1 MSMAVR
7 RLVPNLPTTPT
18 HPLVTL
24 ALSMTSGVT
33 AAAPSLA
40 FLPKTSLLHRSFRL
54 LFSFPFSGALLSRP
68 LYFGLRRTVA
78 AMRPQAPHTWHVMEP
93 PTLTIPISPPPATPP
108 PATRNRPR
116 SPRRRRSPSGPA
128 PRSMFCLWP
137 TGHVCFNEEYSW
149 STRCGHQHH
158 VLDLNGHH
166 LDQGCDLKD
175 VRHSPVLVSRDSGGG
190 LPTPWLVEFWPCS

>member
-93 PTLTIPISPPPATPP
+93 PTLTIPISPPQRRLLPRPAI
-108 PATRNRPR
+108 
-116 SPRRRRSPSGPA
+116 GPA
-128 PRSMFCLWP
+128 PLGGAEVHLDRPLDRCFVCGQPDMF
-137 TGHVCFNEEYSW
+137 V
-149 STRCGHQHH
+149 STR
-158 VLDLNGHH
+158 
-166 LDQGCDLKD
+166 
-175 VRHSPVLVSRDSGGG
+175 S
-190 LPTPWLVEFWPCS
+190 TPGPPAVVINTMSLTSMGIISTKAAI